1 MEAKEVAKGLSE
13 ASQQEMLL
21 KEKQIVRG
29 ENFVEISL
37 LCLVWYW

>member
-21 KEKQIVRG
+21 KERKVITWG
-29 ENFVEISL
+29 K
-37 LCLVWYW
+37 